1 MKEKLAKNI
10 PNFITLLRIIFSV
23 LGASSFIGDEVGK
36 AIIFYVLGGVSD
48 GLDGLAARKLN
59 AESEFG
65 ALLDAVSDK
74 VYAASYLIPSL
85 FLGKSVMVIPLLLE
99 LTIGA
104 INYKAF
110 RKNINIKTQRIG
122 KFKTVALFSSM
133 IVGLLSTLSIK
144 FYPLLWIMLYYTTYL
159 QCKTVSVYRSLL
171 NKGINEKE
179 DTKFTEYIPEAISE
193 QDKAPDVVPKKKLKH
208 SYKPSARALLDEG
221 LYYLTTP
228 GHDLYNLDND
238 TSYARRRKRE
248 K

>member
-1 MKEKLAKNI
+1 MKEKLVKNI

-23 LGASSFIGDEVGK
+23 LGASSFIGGEVGK

-48 GLDGLAARKLN
+48 GLDGVAARKLN

-110 RKNINIKTQRIG
+110 RENINIKTQRIG

-133 IVGLLSTLSIK
+133 IVGLLSTLSIEL
-144 FYPLLWIMLYYTTYL
+144 YPLLWIMLYYTTYL

-179 DTKFTEYIPEAISE
+179 NKEYTEYTPKAILE
-193 QDKAPDVVPKKKLKH
+193 QDKAPDVSPKKELKH
-208 SYKPSARALLDEG
+208 SYKQSVRDLAFEG
-221 LYYLTTP
+221 IYYLATQ
-228 GHDLYNLDND
+228 GHDLYNPDNN
-238 TSYARRRKRE
+238 TYYARIKKR
-248 K
+248 